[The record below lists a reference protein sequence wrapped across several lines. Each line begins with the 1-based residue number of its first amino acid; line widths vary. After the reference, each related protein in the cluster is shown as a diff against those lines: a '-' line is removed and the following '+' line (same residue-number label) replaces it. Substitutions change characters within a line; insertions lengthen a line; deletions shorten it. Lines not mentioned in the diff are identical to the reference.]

1 MSRFALK
8 LLIVIAGFLSSSEIC
23 VARKVPGYILT
34 ENLDTIYG
42 EVKVYSFD
50 RITGDLIINGIDLQS
65 YHLEVEFK
73 SHDGKKFITFKP
85 QDIQGFGFFYKSEK
99 YIFRRFLIEQKSIV
113 KSERQFYRFLNLLYN
128 GKISLYKDI
137 IRVNNPSY
145 DLTKAISYVY
155 SDYYLY
161 DTPGGLKKVRV
172 KEDDE
177 SLKDILSYYGFEDDY
192 LNSIPKN
199 TNLKDIQT
207 VLEDYDSWYKKNKE
221 QGI

>member
-1 MSRFALK
+1 
-8 LLIVIAGFLSSSEIC
+8 
-23 VARKVPGYILT
+23 
-34 ENLDTIYG
+34 
-42 EVKVYSFD
+42 
-50 RITGDLIINGIDLQS
+50 
-65 YHLEVEFK
+65 
-73 SHDGKKFITFKP
+73 
-85 QDIQGFGFFYKSEK
+85 
-99 YIFRRFLIEQKSIV
+99 
-113 KSERQFYRFLNLLYN
+113 LYN

-161 DTPGGLKKVRV
+161 DIPGGLKKVRV